1 LKIYSLEYEK
11 IVRDPKFSEAIDN
24 QELGVLYEW
33 MWEILQNDNA
43 YATKLLHNDQHSKK
57 KEQEED

>member
-1 LKIYSLEYEK
+1 MKLYSLEYEK
-11 IVRDPKFSEAIDN
+11 IVRDPRFSEAIDN
-24 QELGVLYEW
+24 QELGTLYEW

-43 YATKLLHNDQHSKK
+43 YATKLLHDDQHSKK

>member
-1 LKIYSLEYEK
+1 
-11 IVRDPKFSEAIDN
+11 VRDPKFSEAINN

-43 YATKLLHNDQHSKK
+43 YATKLLHDDQHSKK
-57 KEQEED
+57 KEQSLM

>member
-1 LKIYSLEYEK
+1 MKIYSLEYEK

-43 YATKLLHNDQHSKK
+43 LATNLLHDNQHSETQE
-57 KEQEED
+57 EQED

>member
-1 LKIYSLEYEK
+1 
-11 IVRDPKFSEAIDN
+11 VRDPKFSEAIDN

-33 MWEILQNDNA
+33 MWGILQNDNA
-43 YATKLLHNDQHSKK
+43 YATKLLHDDQHSKK